1 MKLRNL
7 VNRTVLALIAFT
19 FALGLLL
26 VPTLAKSLGAST
38 VSATYRSEEEIEA
51 AVSSMLAA
59 GEYREGEAIVCCLD
73 AASGTRLLATQSDAV
88 QNDLLSGAEHLSTV
102 TKDQYAEAVDESAG
116 QSTSPVLLRAPKS
129 AQAVEI
135 KLVRVDGMSTEEL
148 LTELLRDTR
157 VLSAEPNYIM
167 SFAEETDGATDA
179 PAADAQAYTNTQNA
193 TTDYDLTPYQ
203 WFSEGSEGSTSQI
216 TNGTNPGINAP
227 NWNNP
232 GTTNSEGVVVI
243 LDSGVDYTHPDLQN
257 VMYRFSAELQQE
269 LGCGE
274 FGYAPLREDVTD
286 PMDGFGHGTHCAG
299 IVAAEWNGFGVSGIA
314 SGAKLVAVSVTPS
327 VENSTFGYDS
337 IIKGYDFIIRAAKAG
352 VDIRSVNR
360 SIDTGPVN
368 TANQAMCIA
377 AGDLGIVTVIA
388 SGNVRMDLDAVKT
401 DTGMYQT
408 NPYILR
414 VDAASKQDGYAW
426 FTNYGTYTT
435 DVFAPGVAILST
447 VPSNQE
453 RFSRYFP
460 QADDDPLYLETG
472 FDNGLLDVHGSDLDN
487 PDYTFVTLNKVSK
500 GSVGMDGD
508 RASMALD
515 VTVHGEFGHVFYI
528 DIPVDS
534 FDLNVVQDVSVAIFS
549 PDLELHDLSLGVL
562 LDDGSYSSDY
572 LYSGAMTSTSE
583 GAPRDWARASFH
595 VLNPGL
601 IEQGIQYVTDSQGRT
616 CIRLSVS
623 GSFEKEG
630 GNAGDVIASTI
641 YVDLIAIGKRGN
653 TGFLPYQY
661 MNGTSMAAPVVTA
674 AAAIVSSS
682 ITGTSPAQ
690 RAAMTVNLL
699 KGTVHQTDGY
709 KDFCKQNGQIDL
721 SFLTGDASYVPV
733 LTDAFSQDGQLTLCG
748 TGFGATGT
756 LTVEDTVCPIVS
768 WTNTEIV
775 ASWPAGVASGLLH
788 LSVTSDTG
796 ATAQRAFILEV
807 PASGD
812 SIQTYERDLVPIS
825 VKPGSPSITDVP
837 ESLTSTNDGILF
849 AAVPDSE
856 GRSEPSVRYLMR
868 SDDQGESW
876 SSITL
881 PQALHNVTIAAGN
894 GKVFVFGST
903 PADIPVLIE
912 TWHLYSYDIAKG
924 TFTRLRSYEHFGEE
938 VENVSSIVYA
948 GGHLYCVDSY
958 PDPYDYDAPS
968 HMRVKRFAADYSLTN
983 TYTFILS
990 HDYTPMGSFYAP
1002 RVSSAGNSFYVSFI
1016 DTPATDDE
1024 IGLTSGLE
1032 RVDVAADGTLT
1043 CTDLSE
1049 HIADLDIDRSLVCIA
1064 ACEQGVFLIGQ
1075 GLDSLAADGTART
1088 DTYFLKKGTTE
1099 FVPYDR
1105 TLSLAPIFSPAAVC
1119 SNGWLYAYGN
1129 SMYEANPVLGRAT
1142 KFAEA
1147 KTGWQKE
1154 DGSWHFYNDDGSQL
1168 KGGWAE
1174 WDGMWYYF
1182 GTDGELLKEGWA
1194 GNKGTWYYIKNYVP
1208 MKEGWATYKGAWYYI
1223 KNYVPMKEGWATYK
1237 GTWYYIRDYS
1247 PVVNDWIPYD
1257 GSWYHFNGTGACDRV
1272 A

>member
-1 MKLRNL
+1 MKLRK
-7 VNRTVLALIAFT
+7 LASRAASVLIAIT
-19 FALGLLL
+19 LSLGFLL
-26 VPTLAKSLGAST
+26 VPALAKSYG
-38 VSATYRSEEEIEA
+38 VSAAFDTGRSEEEIEA
-51 AVSSMLAA
+51 AVSSMLSA
-59 GEYREGEAIVCCLD
+59 GEYTEGEAIVCCLSNV
-73 AASGTRLLATQSDAV
+73 SGIRSLTTQSV
-88 QNDLLSGAEHLSTV
+88 TTQTDLLSGSEQLSSV
-102 TKDQYAEAVDESAG
+102 TRDQFAEAVDQSIAGSAN
-116 QSTSPVLLRAPKS
+116 PNLLHAPNA
-129 AQAVEI
+129 AQTVDI

-167 SFAEETDGATDA
+167 SFAEEAIETPEI
-179 PAADAQAYTNTQNA
+179 PAADTQ
-193 TTDYDLTPYQ
+193 TDTDPQTRAVTSDLTSYQ
-203 WFSEGSEGSTSQI
+203 WFSAGSENATSQL

-227 NWNNP
+227 NWNTP
-232 GTTNSEGVVVI
+232 GTTNSAGVVVI

-257 VMYRFSAELQQE
+257 VMYHFSPELQRE

-274 FGYAPLREDVTD
+274 YGYAPIREDVTD

-314 SGAKLVAVSVTPS
+314 SGIKLVAVSVSAST
-327 VENSTFGYDS
+327 EDSTFGYDS
-337 IIKGYDFIIRAAKAG
+337 LIKGYDFIIRAAKAG

-515 VTVHGEFGHVFYI
+515 VTVHGEFGHVFYV
-528 DIPVDS
+528 DLPVAS
-534 FDLNVVQDVSVAIFS
+534 FDFNDIQDMSVAIFS
-549 PDLELHDLSLGVL
+549 PDLELHNLSLEVL

-572 LYSGAMTSTSE
+572 LYTGAMESTSA
-583 GAPRDWARASFH
+583 GAPRDWALASFH
-595 VLNPGL
+595 LYDPSL
-601 IEQGIQYVTDSQGRT
+601 IEQGIQFVRDSQGRK
-616 CIRLSVS
+616 CIRLAIS

-630 GNAGDVIASTI
+630 GDAGDVIASTI
-641 YVDLIAIGKRGN
+641 FVDQIAIGKRGN

-674 AAAIVSSS
+674 AAAVVSSS
-682 ITGTSPAQ
+682 ITGVSPAQ
-690 RAAMTVNLL
+690 RAATTVNLL
-699 KGTVHQTDGY
+699 KGTVHQTNGY
-709 KDFCKQNGQIDL
+709 KGLCKQNGQIDL
-721 SFLTGDASYVPV
+721 SFLMGSVSYVPV
-733 LTDAFSQDGQLTLCG
+733 LTDAFTQDGQLILCG
-748 TGFGATGT
+748 TGFDTAGT
-756 LTVEDTVCPIVS
+756 LTVEGTVCPTVS
-768 WTNTEIV
+768 WANTEII
-775 ASWPAGVASGLLH
+775 ASWPADVTSGLLH
-788 LSVTSDTG
+788 LRVTSDTG
-796 ATAQRAFILEV
+796 AVAQRAFILEA
-807 PASGD
+807 PASD
-812 SIQTYERDLVPIS
+812 ENTQTYERDLAPIS

-837 ESLTSTNDGILF
+837 ESMASTSDGILF

-856 GRSEPSVRYLMR
+856 DRMEPSVRYLMR

-876 SSITL
+876 SAIAL

-894 GKVFVFGST
+894 GDIFVFGST

-924 TFTRLRSYEHFGEE
+924 TFKHLRSYEHFGQEI
-938 VENVSSIVYA
+938 ENAASIVYA

-958 PDPYDYDAPS
+958 PDPYDYNAPS
-968 HMRVKRFAADYSLTN
+968 HMRVKRFTDDYGLTD

-1002 RVSSAGNSFYVSFI
+1002 RVSSVGNSFYVCSI

-1043 CTDLSE
+1043 CTDLSKQ
-1049 HIADLDIDRSLVCIA
+1049 IADLGIDRSLVCIA
-1064 ACEQGVFLIGQ
+1064 GCEQGVFLIGQ
-1075 GLDSLAADGTART
+1075 GLDSLATEGTPRT
-1088 DTYFLKKGTTE
+1088 DTYFLKKGATE
-1099 FVPYDR
+1099 FVPFDK
-1105 TLSLAPIFSPAAVC
+1105 TLSLAPIISPAAVC
-1119 SNGWLYAYGN
+1119 ANGWLYAYGN
-1129 SMYEANPVLGRAT
+1129 SQFEASPIFGRAT

-1154 DGSWHFYNDDGSQL
+1154 DGSWHFYNDDGTQL
-1168 KGGWAE
+1168 KDGWAE
-1174 WDGMWYYF
+1174 WDGTWYYF
-1182 GTDGELLKEGWA
+1182 GADGELQKEGWA
-1194 GNKGTWYYIKNYVP
+1194 GNEGTYYYIKNYVP
-1208 MKEGWATYKGAWYYI
+1208 MKEGWATYKGAYYYI
-1223 KNYVPMKEGWATYK
+1223 KNYVPMKEGWAIYK
-1237 GTWYYIRDYS
+1237 GTYYYIRDYS
-1247 PVVNDWIPYD
+1247 PVVNTWIPYN
-1257 GSWYHFNGTGACDRV
+1257 GSWYHFNGSGACDRV